1 MIVYHVSSDVGRL
14 TDWIIDT
21 TVPNTDK
28 ATLSLQ
34 DTDIDDVTFVKMA
47 AKLTEKVCTLS
58 HASNQNL
65 IKTFCELTFR

>member
-21 TVPNTDK
+21 TVPNTDI

-34 DTDIDDVTFVKMA
+34 ETDIDDVTFVKMA
-47 AKLTEKVCTLS
+47 VKLTKNVCTFS

-65 IKTFCELTFR
+65 IKTFCELTFG